1 MVISFDGL
9 VAWFKSKNI
18 TAHSI
23 AVFAIG
29 FATLYTTD
37 EQFRDFILSLVQSHP
52 KIAADLSLLVG
63 IILKYSHSSS
73 SAGTVATAQ
82 AIEASANPPS
92 RAAVQAA
99 QTNPTQAQPKEG

>member
-1 MVISFDGL
+1 MNVDTL

-23 AVFAIG
+23 AAAAVA

-37 EQFRDFILSLVQSHP
+37 QQFRDFVLTLVQSHP
-52 KIAADLSLLVG
+52 KITADLGLAVG

-73 SAGTVATAQ
+73 PAGAVAA
-82 AIEASANPPS
+82 AEVIEASPKAPS
-92 RAAVQAA
+92 PAAVEAA
-99 QTNPTQAQPKEG
+99 KTSTK